1 MSLSSARLNQTVI
14 VLVSFFLVP
23 PPDIQ
28 IVKVAQRKVSR
39 ETPRGGGWERKKNPP
54 LSCFVS
60 YILCFVCMKS
70 YFFLHKL
77 KNYITQKGQST
88 SHIYNLLQQ
97 NYKSFNFV
105 FWKLNTGFGMAMR
118 KVWDAGF
125 LWKRNRNVE
134 SGSPLPET
142 VIRIFY
148 QNFPIVYCQTKLIR
162 HTCLNM
168 ARKLA
173 CACDS

>member
-39 ETPRGGGWERKKNPP
+39 ETPRGGGWEGGKNPP
-54 LSCFVS
+54 LS
-60 YILCFVCMKS
+60 FVCMKS
-70 YFFLHKL
+70 YFFLHKWKIISL
-77 KNYITQKGQST
+77 KRANLHLTFITFYSNI
-88 SHIYNLLQQ
+88 SLLTC
-97 NYKSFNFV
+97 V
-105 FWKLNTGFGMAMR
+105 VWKLNTGFGMAMR

-148 QNFPIVYCQTKLIR
+148 QNFSIVYCQTELIR
-162 HTCLNM
+162 HTCLHM

>member
-70 YFFLHKL
+70 YFFFCINWQIISLKRANLHL
-77 KNYITQKGQST
+77 TFITFYS
-88 SHIYNLLQQ
+88 N
-97 NYKSFNFV
+97 KSFNLRVLKTKHRIRDGNEKSVGCWIFV
-105 FWKLNTGFGMAMR
+105 KKEQER
-118 KVWDAGF
+118 
-125 LWKRNRNVE
+125 R
-134 SGSPLPET
+134 
-142 VIRIFY
+142 IRIPPSRNCY
-148 QNFPIVYCQTKLIR
+148 QNLLSKFF
-162 HTCLNM
+162 HCL
-168 ARKLA
+168 LS
-173 CACDS
+173 DWTD

>member
-70 YFFLHKL
+70 YFFFCINWKIISLKRANLHL
-77 KNYITQKGQST
+77 TFITFYSNI
-88 SHIYNLLQQ
+88 SLLTC
-97 NYKSFNFV
+97 V
-105 FWKLNTGFGMAMR
+105 VWKLNTGFGMAVR
-118 KVWDAGF
+118 KVWDICWIF
-125 LWKRNRNVE
+125 VKKEQERR
-134 SGSPLPET
+134 
-142 VIRIFY
+142 IRIPPSRIFH
-148 QNFPIVYCQTKLIR
+148 QNFSIVYCQTELIR
-162 HTCLNM
+162 HTCFDM

-173 CACDS
+173 CACDP

>member
-70 YFFLHKL
+70 YFFCINWKIISLKRANLHL
-77 KNYITQKGQST
+77 TFITFYS
-88 SHIYNLLQQ
+88 N
-97 NYKSFNFV
+97 KSFNLRVLETNHRIWDGSEKSVGCWIFV
-105 FWKLNTGFGMAMR
+105 KKEQER
-118 KVWDAGF
+118 
-125 LWKRNRNVE
+125 R
-134 SGSPLPET
+134 
-142 VIRIFY
+142 IRIPPSRNCY
-148 QNFPIVYCQTKLIR
+148 QNLLSKFF
-162 HTCLNM
+162 HCL
-168 ARKLA
+168 LS
-173 CACDS
+173 DWTD

>member
-14 VLVSFFLVP
+14 VLVSFFRVP

-70 YFFLHKL
+70 YFFCINWKIISLKRANLHL
-77 KNYITQKGQST
+77 TFITFYS
-88 SHIYNLLQQ
+88 N
-97 NYKSFNFV
+97 KSFNLRVLETKHRIRDGNEKSVGCWIFV
-105 FWKLNTGFGMAMR
+105 KKEQER
-118 KVWDAGF
+118 
-125 LWKRNRNVE
+125 R
-134 SGSPLPET
+134 
-142 VIRIFY
+142 IRIPPSRNCY
-148 QNFPIVYCQTKLIR
+148 QNLLSKFF
-162 HTCLNM
+162 HCL
-168 ARKLA
+168 LS
-173 CACDS
+173 DWTD